1 MSNTVASA
9 SSATLTPAS
18 SGKVT
23 EPVEVTNLN
32 IKQRFPSG
40 HKLKKILLMNT
51 EKQKEITVVIAE
63 DDDGHAELIREA
75 LFESGI
81 NNPIIRFSNG
91 QETWDYFNEKTKHGN
106 LQAVEAFLLL
116 LDINMPM
123 MDGIEVLKRIK
134 ANSMLKGIPVIMLT
148 TTDDPREIEQCYKIG
163 CNVYITKPVDFLK
176 FTETLKRL
184 GLFMQIIKL

>member
-1 MSNTVASA
+1 
-9 SSATLTPAS
+9 
-18 SGKVT
+18 
-23 EPVEVTNLN
+23 
-32 IKQRFPSG
+32 
-40 HKLKKILLMNT
+40 MNT
-51 EKQKEITVVIAE
+51 EKQKEITIVIAE

-75 LFESGI
+75 LCESGI

-91 QETWDYFNEKTKHGN
+91 QETWDYFNKKTKNGSF
-106 LQAVEAFLLL
+106 QPVEAFLLL

-134 ANSMLKGIPVIMLT
+134 ADNILKGIPVIMLT